1 MPNFAQGIFV
11 PKNPEK
17 YVGKHKPKYRSGWE
31 MTMMLFLDSNPSIL
45 QWASEPIFI
54 PYIHPLTGKKA
65 NYIPDFLVVYENKY
79 KQRIAEIVE
88 IKPKKQSLIE
98 SRTASAKDRAIVAV
112 NHAKWAAAMIFC
124 KRSGMT
130 FRVITEDDIFANST
144 SKPKK
149 R

>member
-31 MTMMLFLDSNPSIL
+31 MTMMLFLDNNPSIL

-65 NYIPDFLVVYENKY
+65 NYIPDFLVIYENKY

-130 FRVITEDDIFANST
+130 FRVITESDIFANST

>member
-1 MPNFAQGIFV
+1 MANFVQGIFV

-31 MTMMLFLDSNPSIL
+31 MTMMMFLDNNPNIL

-65 NYIPDFLVVYENKY
+65 NYIPDFLVIYENKY
-79 KQRIAEIVE
+79 KQKKAEIVE

-98 SRTASAKDRAIVAV
+98 SRTASAKDRAIVAI

-124 KRSGMT
+124 KRAGMT
-130 FRVITEDDIFANST
+130 FRVITEDDIFYK
-144 SKPKK
+144 SK